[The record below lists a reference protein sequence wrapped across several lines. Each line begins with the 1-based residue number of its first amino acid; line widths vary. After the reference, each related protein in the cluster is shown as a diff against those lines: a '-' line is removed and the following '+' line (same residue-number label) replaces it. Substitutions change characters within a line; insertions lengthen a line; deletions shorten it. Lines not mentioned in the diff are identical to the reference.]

1 MGRPK
6 KKDVLTIKQIE
17 SAIKATGGMLSEAA
31 EMLGCS
37 HQNICVRISKSDYL
51 QEVMR
56 GYERAFVKLAE
67 SQIIKGIREGNQ
79 SSSMFYL
86 KCKGG
91 YSEKRKEENDSKLT
105 YEQILDIIDAVK
117 SKSDK

>member
-51 QEVMR
+51 QGVMR

-91 YSEKRKEENDSKLT
+91 YSEKQNIELSGRVEAPVKIERVIIPKEKEET
-105 YEQILDIIDAVK
+105 
-117 SKSDK
+117 